1 MQITDVRIK
10 KVDSH
15 TRVKAVAS
23 ITFDNCFVVHNIKI
37 IENDTGIFVAMPSVK
52 DSEGKYKD
60 IAHPINS
67 NTRDLI
73 QDYVMNAYNNLLKN
87 EEE

>member
-10 KVDSH
+10 KVDSP
-15 TRVKAVAS
+15 TRVRAVAS
-23 ITFDNCFVVHNIKI
+23 ITFDNCFVVHNIKVI
-37 IENDTGIFVAMPSVK
+37 KSDDGLFVAMPSVR

-73 QDYVMNAYNNLLKN
+73 RDYVMNAYNNLLRN